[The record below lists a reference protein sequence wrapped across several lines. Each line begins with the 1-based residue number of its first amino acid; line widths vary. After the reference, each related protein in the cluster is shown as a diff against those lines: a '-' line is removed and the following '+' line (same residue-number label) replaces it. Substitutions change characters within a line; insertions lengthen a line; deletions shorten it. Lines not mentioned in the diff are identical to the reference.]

1 MTDVSPLSAEH
12 STANG
17 VYCNYCGATPAATV
31 NLRAHRGL
39 LIVMQFR
46 KASGPFCRDCG
57 LATFRRMTGESLWQ
71 GGWGIVSFIANPLT
85 ILWNLY
91 CRYEIGQLPPPI
103 PGSPY
108 QPMDPGKP
116 LYRRPQILAVLLP
129 FLAIAG
135 IIAAAGSD
143 PNTKHSS
150 YSTTGPLSD
159 TYPSTIRTPIPS
171 TTFTAGQCVWNTH
184 QPNSGQDD
192 DNANVQVLPCG
203 DPRAQATVLG
213 TLSRPAP
220 TPGFPQAPGSTDS
233 ESAETLCGS
242 AYPDSDAYYTETRN
256 TYNLQTTLVVCLR
269 TK

>member
-1 MTDVSPLSAEH
+1 M
-12 STANG
+12 
-17 VYCNYCGATPAATV
+17 
-31 NLRAHRGL
+31 
-39 LIVMQFR
+39 
-46 KASGPFCRDCG
+46 
-57 LATFRRMTGESLWQ
+57 
-71 GGWGIVSFIANPLT
+71 SFIANPLT

-184 QPNSGQDD
+184 QLNGGQDD
-192 DNANVQVLPCG
+192 DNTNVQVLPCD

-220 TPGFPQAPGSTDS
+220 TPGFPRRRVPPTPNPPSPFAAARIPTRTRTTPRPATPTTYKPPSSSACALNSSARARAQ
-233 ESAETLCGS
+233 ESSITPARRDRL
-242 AYPDSDAYYTETRN
+242 RR
-256 TYNLQTTLVVCLR
+256 TTVR
-269 TK
+269 R